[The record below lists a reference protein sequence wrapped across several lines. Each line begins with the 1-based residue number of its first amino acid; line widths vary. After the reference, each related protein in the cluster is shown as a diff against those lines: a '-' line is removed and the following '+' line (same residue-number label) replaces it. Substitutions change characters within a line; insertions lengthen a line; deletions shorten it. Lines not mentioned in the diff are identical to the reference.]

1 MQAPNSLSLS
11 SQILALADRCV
22 KCGLCLPHCPTYGL
36 HSDENA
42 SPRGRIALLQGVT
55 EGRLA
60 PDARVRKHLDE
71 CVGCRRC
78 ERVCPAGVE
87 FERLMDLGRR
97 LPGLQATSRWQR
109 FALRLLGKPTR
120 LRRLHRGLRF
130 LQRSG
135 LLGLA
140 RASGLLRLSGL
151 SRAARLLP
159 PLPAPAPLP
168 HPADDRGRRRVALFT
183 GCLGGTLEQTTVRAA
198 IRVLEAFGFSVRR
211 LETGCCG
218 ALAWHRGE
226 MALATEQ
233 ARQQLSAADEA
244 AEAILYLATGCGPH
258 LQRYAELP
266 LDESDRPRA
275 EAFVGRLEEITAF
288 LARQPFPAERFRA
301 NDPPLTVAV
310 HLPCSQINGLRQ
322 QDTAGELLGHVP
334 GLRVIPLAD
343 NDLCCGAGGEAMLRV
358 PQVAERLRSDKLE
371 AIARTAPEVVA
382 STNPGCALFLNAGL
396 GHDPELPVV
405 HPVVVM
411 AARLD
416 EGSGWRGT
424 GSG

>member
-1 MQAPNSLSLS
+1 MSLS

-36 HSDENA
+36 RPDENA
-42 SPRGRIALLQGVT
+42 SPRGRIALLQGLA

-87 FERLMDLGRR
+87 FERLMDLGRQQ
-97 LPGLQATSRWQR
+97 PGLGAAGRRQR
-109 FALRLLGKPTR
+109 FALRLLGRPAR
-120 LRRLHRGLRF
+120 LRRLHGGLRF

-140 RASGLLRLSGL
+140 RMAGLLRLAGL

-159 PLPAPAPLP
+159 PLSAPAPLP
-168 HPADDRGRRRVALFT
+168 RPADDAGRRQVALFT
-183 GCLGGTLEQTTVRAA
+183 GCLGGTLEQATVRAA
-198 IRVLEAFGFSVRR
+198 IRVLEAYGFSVRR

-226 MALATEQ
+226 TALATDQ
-233 ARQQLSAADEA
+233 ARGLLAAAGGATET
-244 AEAILYLATGCGPH
+244 ILYLATGCGPH

-266 LDESDRPRA
+266 LDEGDRPQA
-275 EAFVGRLEEITAF
+275 EAFVARLEEITAF

-301 NDPPLTVAV
+301 ADPPLTVAV
-310 HLPCSQINGLRQ
+310 HLPCSQLNGLRQ
-322 QDTAGELLGHVP
+322 QDTAGELLARLP
-334 GLRVIPLAD
+334 GLRVVPLAE
-343 NDLCCGAGGEAMLRV
+343 NDRCCGAGGEAMLRV
-358 PQVAERLRSDKLE
+358 PEVADRLRGAKLE
-371 AIARTAPEVVA
+371 AIARLAPDMVA

-396 GHDPELPVV
+396 GHDPNLPVV

-411 AARLD
+411 AARLV
-416 EGSGWRGT
+416 EA
-424 GSG
+424 